1 MAAAPPRAAAIATA
15 APVAAEGR
23 EQPVAR
29 LGEAAEGGRPAL
41 ERLERVLVEP
51 LAADDASSGRARR
64 GAPAPVRVAPE
75 RAGRGVAA
83 QRERGVDAAA
93 DEEATRVGARGG
105 GARHRRAA
113 PEQALAGEAQRLGG
127 QRPRS
132 GGAGLVVTGGYGR
145 PPMRL
150 SGYLTALMPLAN
162 AIAVFAVTAY
172 GLFFVATFA
181 LPEMRERRL
190 DLI

>member
-1 MAAAPPRAAAIATA
+1 MAAAPAAPPRAVTASAT
-15 APVAAEGR
+15 PKGR
-23 EQPVAR
+23 EQPFAC
-29 LGEAAEGGRPAL
+29 LGEAAEGRCAAL
-41 ERLERVLVEP
+41 EGLERVLVEL
-51 LAADDASSGRARR
+51 LAADGAGGGRARR
-64 GAPAPVRVAPE
+64 GAPASVRVAPE
-75 RAGRGVAA
+75 RAGRCVAA
-83 QRERGVDAAA
+83 QREGGVDAAA
-93 DEEATRVGARGG
+93 DQQTARVGARGG
-105 GARHRRAA
+105 GAGHGRAA

-132 GGAGLVVTGGYGR
+132 GGPGLVVTGGYGR

-150 SGYLTALMPLAN
+150 LGYLTALMPLAN

-181 LPEMRERRL
+181 LPETRGRRL